1 MILAGITLTASIA
14 FSAGAP
20 ALPLAVA
27 TLVGVWS
34 TLPPAA
40 LTEAVG
46 RAVGAILSH
55 PTVVDG
61 IAYIIVKG
69 ISAWLAQPDLGT
81 KVQGL
86 VDAMATVDA
95 STSAEAAA
103 RRAGETA
110 STMVGSFFRGV
121 CAGERQ
127 RDSPSPE
134 HEVGRLKS

>member
-69 ISAWLAQPDLGT
+69 INAWLAQPDL
-81 KVQGL
+81 
-86 VDAMATVDA
+86 
-95 STSAEAAA
+95 
-103 RRAGETA
+103 
-110 STMVGSFFRGV
+110 TMVGSFFRGV